1 MDLQQIHPD
10 RPARSHTSDMSD
22 RQQRMIEL
30 TIEVE
35 RTTRRLMNLF
45 DLLYLTR
52 HRSQW
57 PAILH
62 AMQPAVDEL
71 KEVSEDLLE
80 ETKSHPLESEEK
92 PVKRKSPIIT
102 LLVLFVLSLLLAGSV
117 VAQEVTP
124 TPEVIEVTATLVES
138 TAIAPTEEAT
148 PDPLPPVT
156 NPGVDPGTAVNLIT
170 LITGIAIGV
179 VTAGGGFL
187 VTIAVVVSKI
197 RNDRPLLAAIE
208 GLIASRPPEDISKL
222 RELGG
227 VFRDTADIIEEVTD
241 DIPVTTKPLPITP
254 DEAARIRQAAAGK
267 RPEPPQG
274 EPEG

>member
-1 MDLQQIHPD
+1 MN
-10 RPARSHTSDMSD
+10 D
-22 RQQRMIEL
+22 RQQRMVEL
-30 TIEVE
+30 AIEVE
-35 RTTRRLMNLF
+35 RSTRKLMDLF
-45 DLLYLTR
+45 DLLHLTTSP
-52 HRSQW
+52 SQW
-57 PAILH
+57 RAIYRVLEPAIAEANQLS
-62 AMQPAVDEL
+62 QELTDEV
-71 KEVSEDLLE
+71 KEM
-80 ETKSHPLESEEK
+80 EK
-92 PVKRKSPIIT
+92 QKVKRIPLISI
-102 LLVLFVLSLLLAGSV
+102 FVFMILSLLLFGSV
-117 VAQEVTP
+117 AAQVSTDDVPTPTQEVTVVP
-124 TPEVIEVTATLVES
+124 TAEV
-138 TAIAPTEEAT
+138 T